1 VSSTLPDHEVDR
13 SGSGAAA
20 RVAPRDAY
28 WDHVRLLAIALVVV
42 GHSIEKLDGSGAMY
56 ALYLFIYAFHMPLFA
71 LVSGVFAKAEPLTR
85 RDGGRV
91 VTRLLVPYVVFSV
104 IWAVIVWRVEG
115 RFSLDLGAPY
125 WHLWFLFALA
135 VWRLLLPVFAA
146 LRFPVAAAVAVGVA
160 SGFMPSIGTRFD
172 MSRTLGM
179 LPFFVLG
186 WAVQQRGGWRALRA
200 AADRWPVRAAAVVVL
215 GSVAAACLL
224 GVDAARAGRLRAWF
238 QLEQNYADLGADG
251 WLPGVE
257 RLVLTGLSVLLCL
270 AVLVLVRSSSD
281 RLGRWGQAT
290 MYVYLLHVF
299 PIYALRQTGWFGTW
313 FDSIPRFLLLVVAA
327 LALTAVLSTRAVT
340 TAFRP
345 LVEPPWANRLL
356 GRDLT
361 AR

>member
-1 VSSTLPDHEVDR
+1 MSSTLPDHEVDR
-13 SGSGAAA
+13 SPSRTAGRG
-20 RVAPRDAY
+20 APRDAY

-42 GHSIEKLDGSGAMY
+42 GHSIEKLDESGSMY

-71 LVSGVFAKAEPLTR
+71 LVSGVFARAEPLTR

-104 IWAVIVWRVEG
+104 IWAVVVWRVEG

-135 VWRLLLPVFAA
+135 VWRLVLPVFAA

-160 SGFMPSIGTRFD
+160 SGFMPSVGTRFD

-186 WAVQQRGGWRALRA
+186 WAVQQRGGWQALRT
-200 AADRWPVRAAAVVVL
+200 AADRWPVRAAAVAVL
-215 GSVAAACLL
+215 GAVAGACLL
-224 GVDAARAGRLRAWF
+224 GVDAARAGGLRAWF
-238 QLEQNYADLGADG
+238 QLERNYADLGADG

-257 RLVLTGLSVLLCL
+257 RLLLTGLSVLLCL
-270 AVLVLVRSSSD
+270 SVLVLVRSTSD

-299 PIYALRQTGWFGTW
+299 PIYALRQTDWFGTW
-313 FDSIPRFLLLVVAA
+313 FDSIPRFLLLVLAA
-327 LALTAVLSTRAVT
+327 LALTALLSTRAVT

-345 LVEPPWANRLL
+345 LVEPPWASRLL

>member
-1 VSSTLPDHEVDR
+1 MSSTLADHEVDR
-13 SGSGAAA
+13 SGSRAAG

-42 GHSIEKLDGSGAMY
+42 GHSIEKLDESGAMY

-104 IWAVIVWRVEG
+104 IWAVVVWRVEG

-135 VWRLLLPVFAA
+135 VWRLVLPVFAA

-186 WAVQQRGGWRALRA
+186 WAVQQRGGWRALRT
-200 AADRWPVRAAAVVVL
+200 AADRWPVRMIAVVVL
-215 GSVAAACLL
+215 VSGAAACLL
-224 GVDAARAGRLRAWF
+224 GVDAARAGDLRAWF
-238 QLEQNYADLGADG
+238 QLETNYADLGADG
-251 WLPGVE
+251 WIPGVE
-257 RLVLTGLSVLLCL
+257 R
-270 AVLVLVRSSSD
+270 A
-281 RLGRWGQAT
+281 
-290 MYVYLLHVF
+290 
-299 PIYALRQTGWFGTW
+299 GWC
-313 FDSIPRFLLLVVAA
+313 
-327 LALTAVLSTRAVT
+327 
-340 TAFRP
+340 
-345 LVEPPWANRLL
+345 
-356 GRDLT
+356 
-361 AR
+361 